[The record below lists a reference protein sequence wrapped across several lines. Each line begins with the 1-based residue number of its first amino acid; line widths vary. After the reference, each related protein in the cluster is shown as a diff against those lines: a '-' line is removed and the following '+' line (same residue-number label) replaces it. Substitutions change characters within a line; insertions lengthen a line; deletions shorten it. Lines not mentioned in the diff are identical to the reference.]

1 MERTVPEA
9 PASSASSVF
18 SGGKSLTCIVFRGWS
33 LGTITNTSGQAN
45 LMATS
50 RKPRFA
56 RRVILNALGASVAL
70 PWLESVRLFGAETAK
85 APPKRFAF
93 MFFGDGIHPPEWWSK
108 GNGSSLELGPAFAP
122 LETLK
127 HKVNFIHGLRHPDN
141 VVGGHAK
148 GAAGILTGI
157 EPLGGRK
164 IQAATSMDQVLAQH
178 LGEETVLPSLVLG
191 CERPVSGFHESSFS
205 MMYAS
210 HVSWSSPVS
219 PVPAELYPS
228 LAFDS
233 LFENKSSKTHVSIL
247 DHVLSELKETSAK
260 VSHADKA
267 KIEEYTTSVREV
279 EQRLAKMQERGRDL
293 NSGNEQFTAQRP
305 PDGLPN
311 QIDEHSR
318 LMCDIIALAFQ
329 TDRTRIATLL
339 LTNNLSGQVYP
350 FLGLNVDHHNYSH
363 NWQNKE
369 FASITRFWVD
379 RYAYL
384 VNKLEAMQEGDG
396 TVLDNSCIMLANEQ
410 WTAHSAP
417 KIPLLMSGSLSGTF
431 QTGRTLEYENAKER
445 QMSSLC
451 LAVMDR
457 MGVSLP
463 SFGNA
468 KDHLV
473 GI

>member
-1 MERTVPEA
+1 
-9 PASSASSVF
+9 
-18 SGGKSLTCIVFRGWS
+18 
-33 LGTITNTSGQAN
+33 
-45 LMATS
+45 
-50 RKPRFA
+50 
-56 RRVILNALGASVAL
+56 
-70 PWLESVRLFGAETAK
+70 
-85 APPKRFAF
+85 
-93 MFFGDGIHPPEWWSK
+93 
-108 GNGSSLELGPAFAP
+108 
-122 LETLK
+122 
-127 HKVNFIHGLRHPDN
+127 
-141 VVGGHAK
+141 
-148 GAAGILTGI
+148 
-157 EPLGGRK
+157 
-164 IQAATSMDQVLAQH
+164 MDQVLAQH

-267 KIEEYTTSVREV
+267 KMDEYTTSVREV
-279 EQRLAKMQERGRDL
+279 EQRLARMQERGLDL
-293 NSGNEQFTAQRP
+293 NAGGEQFNAKRP
-305 PDGLPN
+305 LDGLPN

-363 NWQNKE
+363 NWQDKE

-384 VNKLEAMQEGDG
+384 VNKLDAMQEGDG

-431 QTGRTLEYENAKER
+431 QTGRTLEYEDAKER

-451 LAVMDR
+451 LAIMDR

-468 KDHLV
+468 KDQLV